1 MCCGDVVHDKTVSAG
16 NTHEDEHALRDTVIR
31 HEGHALGR
39 RQYAIVCHCHP
50 VMGVAD
56 CDIYRFLVQKELQ
69 GMARRGCRT
78 VPIMQRDAL
87 GSDAN

>member
-16 NTHEDEHALRDTVIR
+16 NTHEDEHALCDTVIR

-56 CDIYRFLVQKELQ
+56 GDIYRLLVQKELQ

-87 GSDAN
+87 CGDAN